1 MKKKIVLAIALAM
14 VVSLVFPS
22 FVMAE
27 GDPGLE
33 NAIKTVKKYFEIP
46 EELSEFSYGVE
57 SRDGISYWNL
67 NWYGKSFKGSN
78 VSATVDSTGDILY
91 YSCYMYEEGPQEYG
105 RLPKISKAQ
114 AKSKAE
120 EIIEKLNP
128 GILAQL
134 KPVENNEIGSLD
146 NRLYCFAY
154 ERIHDGVPVPS
165 NGIIVY
171 MDKQTGELR
180 DYQKTWT
187 KDLSFPSKD
196 NILSLEEAQKAY
208 IKNLGL
214 RLTYNAVH
222 DMNGLKVFLA
232 YSPVYNS
239 SYYVDAATGERFYFG
254 DFYGAGSKNAAMNE
268 VRLDVGF
275 SEDGVVL
282 SPEEI
287 AAIEEVSSL
296 ITQEQAEK
304 IARNLKALKLDDT
317 FKLERAGLYKRYP
330 EKNKYNWELYF
341 SSKDEE
347 GKTNFSSNVSIDA
360 KTGEIVNFNTY
371 YYDGEK
377 TPKFNKDDAKE
388 AVEKLLNEIQPDKFK
403 ETELDEQE
411 EVTIVYPENEQ
422 PSSYA
427 FSYTRKV
434 NGVLFPENG
443 IYVQFDAITGNIV
456 SYRLTWY
463 DIEFPSAE
471 KVLPMEKIYDAFF
484 SEIGLELRYVIKP
497 EYIVYPKGGFTVD
510 EAADGKEK
518 SEAKLVYAVK
528 EGKPTTFDANTGVIL
543 NYDGT
548 PYKEQKP
555 LVYTDISNHY
565 AKNQIETLA
574 ENGIGLEGPE
584 LKPNE
589 KIKQKDFMLLI
600 SQVINGGY
608 EFWGKSALS
617 TDKETEDLYNV
628 LISQG
633 IIKKDEINPE
643 APLTREESVKFV
655 IRALKY
661 DKVAD
666 LSDIFNCSFKDK
678 EEIDPALI
686 GYVVIAKGLKI
697 VNGSG
702 EYFRP
707 KEELKKADALIIIY
721 NYLSI

>member
-1 MKKKIVLAIALAM
+1 MKRKIVLVIALAM
-14 VVSLVFPS
+14 IASLVFPS

-46 EELSEFSYGVE
+46 EELSIFSYSVD

-67 NWYGKSFKGSN
+67 NWYGKDYKGSN
-78 VSATVDSTGDILY
+78 ISATVDSTGDILY
-91 YSCYMYEEGPQEYG
+91 YSCYKYEEGQQEYG

-120 EIIEKLNP
+120 EIIEKINP

-134 KPVENNEIGSLD
+134 KPVENNESVSL
-146 NRLYCFAY
+146 NSRLYSFRY
-154 ERIHDGVPVPS
+154 ERIYDGVPMPS

-171 MDKQTGELR
+171 IDKQTGELC
-180 DYQKTWT
+180 DYQKTWA
-187 KDLSFPSKD
+187 KDLSFSSKD

-214 RLTYNAVH
+214 RLTYNAVS
-222 DMNGLKVFLA
+222 DMNGVKVYLA

-239 SYYVDAATGERFYFG
+239 AYYINAATGERFYFG
-254 DFYGAGSKNAAMNE
+254 ALYGAGSIIKNE
-268 VRLDVGF
+268 VRSDGGI
-275 SEDGVVL
+275 SENGVVL

-317 FKLERAGLYKRYP
+317 FELARAGLYKRYP
-330 EKNKYNWELYF
+330 ENKGYNWELYF
-341 SSKDEE
+341 SSIDEE
-347 GKTNFSSNVSIDA
+347 GKINRSSNISIDA

-371 YYDGEK
+371 YYDGEV
-377 TPKFNKDDAKE
+377 TPKFDKDDAKE

-403 ETELDEQE
+403 ETELDEQQE
-411 EVTIVYPENEQ
+411 DAIVYPEGEQ

-443 IYVQFDAITGNIV
+443 IYVQYDAITGNII

-463 DIEFPSAE
+463 DVEFPSAE
-471 KVLPMEKIYDAFF
+471 KVLPIEKIYETFF
-484 SEIGLELRYVIKP
+484 DQIGLELRYVIKP
-497 EYIVYPKGGFTVD
+497 EYIVYPKGGVTVG
-510 EAADGKEK
+510 EAADGNEK
-518 SEAKLVYAVK
+518 DEAKLVYAVK

-543 NYDGT
+543 NYDGE

-555 LVYTDISNHY
+555 LVYTDIANHY
-565 AKNQIETLA
+565 AKSQIETLA

-584 LKPNE
+584 LKPDE
-589 KIKQKDFMLLI
+589 KIKQKDFMLLL
-600 SQVINGGY
+600 SQVVNDGY
-608 EFWGKSALS
+608 QFWGKSALR
-617 TDKETEDLYNV
+617 TDKETEDLYEI
-628 LISQG
+628 LIREG

-643 APLTREESVKFV
+643 APLTREDSVKFI

-678 EEIDPALI
+678 DEIDPALI

-702 EYFRP
+702 DYFRP
-707 KEELKKADALIIIY
+707 KDELKKADALIIIY
-721 NYLSI
+721 NYLGV